1 MKAQEHMA
9 NYANKK
15 RRDLLS
21 KKKKEKKEKRLEFCS
36 GGMSVS

>member
-21 KKKKEKKEKRLEFCS
+21 KKKEKKEKRLEFCS